1 MSYIVDVNSDRVA
14 ELEHQ
19 ILDILH
25 DSDKCFG
32 ESMKALLA
40 LVLTWD
46 CTVRVFAE
54 DQRIQEPFSG
64 SLNRNQEEDQMGDEE
79 SWTQCAPGPVPML
92 KLFVFVS
99 FIACPTPLQQKAL
112 FLGPTGGT
120 RSVCSLDPAVGPS
133 NLLALG
139 SGDAD
144 GRRCL
149 VSRLLRILRVAKG
162 GRVPL
167 QPQTATRTR
176 ITVRTIT
183 LQLAWTPLKGLI
195 SCKRIEVSV
204 IREDTV
210 SGLLPG
216 ATHPPEAPAWP
227 PCTPPHTNQSQLGL
241 CVVFLGNWN
250 ADSSSSSTGPLSSVS
265 RRLQK
270 LAAEEAVQV
279 RELLLGFAYQHTDHR
294 ALTEC
299 WMLFTCA
306 PYLQG
311 L

>member
-1 MSYIVDVNSDRVA
+1 MVVA
-14 ELEHQ
+14 V
-19 ILDILH
+19 
-25 DSDKCFG
+25 G
-32 ESMKALLA
+32 GG
-40 LVLTWD
+40 
-46 CTVRVFAE
+46 VR
-54 DQRIQEPFSG
+54 FSG
-64 SLNRNQEEDQMGDEE
+64 GELCRTAEVLRQANADHPGQWQGKAEEAPPPHGRLQ
-79 SWTQCAPGPVPML
+79 WTSQPA
-92 KLFVFVS
+92 
-99 FIACPTPLQQKAL
+99 
-112 FLGPTGGT
+112 GGT
-120 RSVCSLDPAVGPS
+120 LPVCSLDLAFGPS

-139 SGDAD
+139 SGGTD

-149 VSRLLRILRVAKG
+149 VSGLRRIVRVAKG

-227 PCTPPHTNQSQLGL
+227 PCTQPHTNQSQLGL

-250 ADSSSSSTGPLSSVS
+250 ADSSSRSTGPLSSVS

-279 RELLLGFAYQHTDHR
+279 RELLLGLAY
-294 ALTEC
+294 
-299 WMLFTCA
+299 
-306 PYLQG
+306 
-311 L
+311 